1 MGVLIIGLLLVSICL
16 LIYSLVELVKSKKE
30 YKKIS
35 DKNLE

>member
-1 MGVLIIGLLLVSICL
+1 MGALIIGLLVVSICL
-16 LIYSLVELVKSKKE
+16 LIYSLIELVKSKKE